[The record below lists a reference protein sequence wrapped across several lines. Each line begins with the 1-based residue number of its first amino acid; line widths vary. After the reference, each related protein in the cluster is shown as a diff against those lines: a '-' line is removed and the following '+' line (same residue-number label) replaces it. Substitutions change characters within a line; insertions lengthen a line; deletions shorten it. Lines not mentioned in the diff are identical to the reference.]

1 MVDFGSVQVPF
12 LNPSGTL
19 TIVGTYGYMPP
30 EQFGGR
36 ATPASDLYSL
46 GATLIF
52 LMTGCHPADL
62 PQNNMRIQFESK
74 AKHISS
80 PIRQWLRWL
89 IHPDVSQRPAS
100 ATEALTGLQTVLEKG
115 TLSALSE
122 RPFDQNRILVNQRD
136 GTVDTVI
143 RPYGFRRKQVGSWL
157 NLLILGVIFSISS
170 YVGTVAVW
178 IVLSSIG
185 FFGGL
190 FGGFLWF
197 FNTVVVSSIAGF
209 TGIVLLPTP
218 SRNRLLSQLHICLS
232 DDNLIIY
239 RETILLMRSR
249 KVLFQTQREDIL
261 HLRLETTKNILEIHT
276 NHRSY
281 NLKCKTLGLTTRES
295 QWLAQELSNNLGV
308 SLIST

>member
-1 MVDFGSVQVPF
+1 M
-12 LNPSGTL
+12 
-19 TIVGTYGYMPP
+19 
-30 EQFGGR
+30 
-36 ATPASDLYSL
+36 
-46 GATLIF
+46 
-52 LMTGCHPADL
+52 
-62 PQNNMRIQFESK
+62 
-74 AKHISS
+74 
-80 PIRQWLRWL
+80 

-122 RPFDQNRILVNQRD
+122 RPFEQNRILVNQRD
-136 GTVDTVI
+136 GTLDTVI

-157 NLLILGVIFSISS
+157 DLLILGVTFSISS
-170 YVGTVAVW
+170 YVVGIAVGIFIPLIEGFSGIYILFW
-178 IVLSSIG
+178 FASS
-185 FFGGL
+185 
-190 FGGFLWF
+190 
-197 FNTVVVSSIAGF
+197 VVSAIAGF
-209 TGIVLLPTP
+209 IGMVLLPTS

-232 DDNLIIY
+232 DDNLIVY

-308 SLIST
+308 SLSAT